1 MADAVKIQRFRRDD
15 DLPDAGFAAKV
26 GSLLLLPARD
36 KGRRGRHGEGAVSQ
50 NIVRDLQQKGRVHAA
65 GKGDRE
71 AAQFQKPA
79 AESIIF
85 GMQRIHSRPSFISGG

>member
-1 MADAVKIQRFRRDD
+1 MLSRSSAS
-15 DLPDAGFAAKV
+15 AGMTICRMPA
-26 GSLLLLPARD
+26 SRHLLPARD